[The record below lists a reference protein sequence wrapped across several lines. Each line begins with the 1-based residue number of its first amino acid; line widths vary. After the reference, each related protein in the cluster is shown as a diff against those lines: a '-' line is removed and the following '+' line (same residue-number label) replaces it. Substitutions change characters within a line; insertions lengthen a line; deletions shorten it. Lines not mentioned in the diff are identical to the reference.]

1 MLACGAGPGVE
12 SPLMAEQQTGA
23 APVGPGLRELRRALS
38 RPFEVLGELSTF
50 TAASTAAIVRRPY
63 RVGLLLNQLEFMAWG
78 SMFVV
83 GLTGLF
89 TGMVLALQ
97 TVYAFG
103 LFNAQSLVGA
113 TVELSLARE
122 LAPIFTC
129 IVLVAR
135 VGSAVATEL
144 GTMRVTEQIDALE
157 TMAVDP
163 LNYLVVPRILAAAL
177 AAPVLT
183 MLFNAIALFGA
194 YGIAVWAKDLSP
206 GTFLNRLQYLVQLK
220 DLTDGLGK
228 SAVIG
233 FVVTVI
239 ACYRGYRAE
248 GGARGVGIATTEAV
262 VGGLVAI
269 FAIDYVYTAI
279 SLSGAQQAAGGL
291 GG

>member
-1 MLACGAGPGVE
+1 MAG
-12 SPLMAEQQTGA
+12 QQTA
-23 APVGPGLRELRRALS
+23 VAPRGPPPCLKPLQ
-38 RPFEVLGELSTF
+38 RPLEVLGELSMF
-50 TAASTAAIVRRPY
+50 TGSAVASIFRRPY
-63 RVGLLLNQLEFMAWG
+63 RVGLLLAHTEFMAWG

-129 IVLVAR
+129 IVLLAR
-135 VGSAVATEL
+135 VGSAAT
-144 GTMRVTEQIDALE
+144 
-157 TMAVDP
+157 
-163 LNYLVVPRILAAAL
+163 N
-177 AAPVLT
+177 
-183 MLFNAIALFGA
+183 
-194 YGIAVWAKDLSP
+194 
-206 GTFLNRLQYLVQLK
+206 
-220 DLTDGLGK
+220 GLGK

-248 GGARGVGIATTEAV
+248 GGARGVGIATTQAV

-269 FAIDYVYTAI
+269 FAIDYIYTAI
-279 SLSGAQQAAGGL
+279 SLSGPQQPAGGL

>member
-1 MLACGAGPGVE
+1 
-12 SPLMAEQQTGA
+12 MAEEKVLA
-23 APVGPGLRELRRALS
+23 EPKRPPAWLKSVS
-38 RPFEVLGELSTF
+38 RPFEWLGEMSMF
-50 TAASTAAIVRRPY
+50 TGTASTAIFRRPY
-63 RVGLLLNQLEFMAWG
+63 RVGLLMTQLEFMAYG

-113 TVELSLARE
+113 TVELSLSRE

-163 LNYLVVPRILAAAL
+163 YNYLVVPRIVAAAV
-177 AAPVLT
+177 AAPILT

-194 YGIAVWAKDLSP
+194 YMIAVWTKDLSP
-206 GTFLNRLQYLVQLK
+206 GTFLNRIQALVEVK
-220 DLTDGLGK
+220 DITNGLGK

-233 FVVTVI
+233 FVVTMI

-248 GGARGVGIATTEAV
+248 GGARGVGIATTQAV

-269 FAIDYVYTAI
+269 FAIDYIYTAI
-279 SLSGAQQAAGGL
+279 SLSGPQQTAGGL
-291 GG
+291 G

>member
-1 MLACGAGPGVE
+1 
-12 SPLMAEQQTGA
+12 MAEPQTA
-23 APVGPGLRELRRALS
+23 VVPKPTPEWVKPLA
-38 RPFEVLGELSTF
+38 RPFEVLGEMSVF
-50 TAASTAAIVRRPY
+50 AAVSVRAVFRRPF
-63 RVGLLLNQLEFMAWG
+63 RIGLFFAQLEFMAWG
-78 SMFVV
+78 SLFVV

-129 IVLVAR
+129 IVVVAR

-163 LNYLVVPRILAAAL
+163 YNYLVAPRIVAAAF
-177 AAPVLT
+177 AGPVLT

-194 YGIAVWAKDLSP
+194 YGVAVLLKDLSP
-206 GTFLNRLQYLVQLK
+206 GTFLNRLQYLVELK
-220 DLTDGLGK
+220 DLTEGLGK
-228 SAVIG
+228 SMVIS
-233 FVVTVI
+233 FVVTLI

-248 GGARGVGIATTEAV
+248 GGARGVGIATTQAV

-269 FAIDYVYTAI
+269 FAIDYIYTAI
-279 SLSGAQQAAGGL
+279 SMSGPQSPGGL
-291 GG
+291 G

>member
-1 MLACGAGPGVE
+1 
-12 SPLMAEQQTGA
+12 MAEQTVEEPGHR
-23 APVGPGLRELRRALS
+23 APPAWRKAVE
-38 RPFEVLGELSTF
+38 RPIVVLGELSIF
-50 TAASTAAIVRRPY
+50 AGASVLAVFRRPY
-63 RVGLLLNQLEFMAWG
+63 RLGLLLVQLEFMAYG

-163 LNYLVVPRILAAAL
+163 LNYLVVPRIIAAAF
-177 AAPVLT
+177 AAPILT

-194 YGIAVWAKDLSP
+194 YGIAVWLKDLSP
-206 GTFLNRLQYLVQLK
+206 GTFLNRLQYLVEVK
-220 DLTDGLGK
+220 DITNGLGK

-233 FVVTVI
+233 FVITTI

-248 GGARGVGIATTEAV
+248 GGARGVGIATTQAV

-269 FAIDYVYTAI
+269 FAIDYIYTAI
-279 SLSGAQQAAGGL
+279 SLSGPQQPAGGL

>member
-1 MLACGAGPGVE
+1 
-12 SPLMAEQQTGA
+12 MAEQQTAVEPRKPPEWLKPLLKPIEILGD
-23 APVGPGLRELRRALS
+23 LS
-38 RPFEVLGELSTF
+38 LFTGQSTL
-50 TAASTAAIVRRPY
+50 AIFRRPY
-63 RVGLLLNQLEFMAWG
+63 RVGLLFSQLEFMAWG
-78 SMFVV
+78 SIFVV

-129 IVLVAR
+129 IVIVAR

-163 LNYLVVPRILAAAL
+163 INYLIVPRIVAAAF

-183 MLFNAIALFGA
+183 MLFNAIALTGA
-194 YGIAVWAKDLSP
+194 YGVAVFLKDLSP
-206 GTFLNRLQYLVQLK
+206 GTFLNRIQYLVTLK

-228 SAVIG
+228 SVVIG
-233 FVVTVI
+233 FVVILI
-239 ACYRGYRAE
+239 ACFRGYRAA
-248 GGARGVGIATTEAV
+248 GGARGVGIATTQAV

-269 FAIDYVYTAI
+269 FAIDYIYTAI
-279 SLSGAQQAAGGL
+279 SLSGPQQPGGGL

>member
-1 MLACGAGPGVE
+1 
-12 SPLMAEQQTGA
+12 MAEQTA
-23 APVGPGLRELRRALS
+23 IEPRPGTALPKALI
-38 RPFEVLGELSTF
+38 RPFEILGDLSMF
-50 TAASTAAIVRRPY
+50 TGASSLAIFRRPY
-63 RVGLLLNQLEFMAWG
+63 RVGLLFSQLEFMAWG
-78 SMFVV
+78 SLFVV

-129 IVLVAR
+129 IVVVAR

-163 LNYLVVPRILAAAL
+163 LNYLVVPRIVSAAI

-206 GTFLNRLQYLVQLK
+206 GTFLNRLQYLVEVK
-220 DLTDGLGK
+220 DITSGLGK
-228 SAVIG
+228 ASVIG
-233 FVVTVI
+233 FVVTTI

-248 GGARGVGIATTEAV
+248 GGARGVGIATTQAV

-269 FAIDYVYTAI
+269 FAIDYIYTAI
-279 SLSGAQQAAGGL
+279 SLSGPQQLAGGL

>member
-1 MLACGAGPGVE
+1 
-12 SPLMAEQQTGA
+12 MAEQTAEQTKPFVSLWKPLRIPFEILGDLSMFTGA
-23 APVGPGLRELRRALS
+23 
-38 RPFEVLGELSTF
+38 STL
-50 TAASTAAIVRRPY
+50 AIFRRPY
-63 RVGLLLNQLEFMAWG
+63 RVGLLFAQLEFMAWG
-78 SMFVV
+78 SLFVV

-129 IVLVAR
+129 IVVVAR

-163 LNYLVVPRILAAAL
+163 LNYLVVPRIVAAAI

-194 YGIAVWAKDLSP
+194 YMIAVWAKDLSP
-206 GTFLNRLQYLVQLK
+206 GTFLNRLQYLVEVK
-220 DLTDGLGK
+220 DITEGLGK
-228 SAVIG
+228 ASVIG

-239 ACYRGYRAE
+239 AAFRGYKAQ
-248 GGARGVGIATTEAV
+248 GGARGVGIATTQAV

-269 FAIDYVYTAI
+269 FAIDYIYTAI
-279 SLSGAQQAAGGL
+279 SMSGPAQAAGGL

>member
-1 MLACGAGPGVE
+1 
-12 SPLMAEQQTGA
+12 MAEQTA
-23 APVGPGLRELRRALS
+23 IEPKRAPRVPKALT
-38 RPFEVLGELSTF
+38 RPFEILGELAMF
-50 TAASTAAIVRRPY
+50 TGSSALAIFRRPY
-63 RVGLLLNQLEFMAWG
+63 RVGLLFSQLEFMAWG
-78 SMFVV
+78 SLFVV

-129 IVLVAR
+129 IVVVAR

-163 LNYLVVPRILAAAL
+163 LNYLVVPRIVAAAI

-206 GTFLNRLQYLVQLK
+206 GTFLNRLQYLVEIK
-220 DLTDGLGK
+220 DITNGLGK
-228 SAVIG
+228 AAVIG
-233 FVVTVI
+233 FVVTTI

-248 GGARGVGIATTEAV
+248 GGARGVGIATTQAV

-269 FAIDYVYTAI
+269 FAIDYIYTAI
-279 SLSGAQQAAGGL
+279 SLSGPQQLAGGL

>member
-1 MLACGAGPGVE
+1 
-12 SPLMAEQQTGA
+12 MAEQQVAEGPKKPPAWLKTLTR
-23 APVGPGLRELRRALS
+23 PVEL
-38 RPFEVLGELSTF
+38 LGELSMF
-50 TAASTAAIVRRPY
+50 TGSSTAAIFTRPY
-63 RVGLLLNQLEFMAWG
+63 RFGLLFGQLEFMAYG

-129 IVLVAR
+129 IVIVAR

-144 GTMRVTEQIDALE
+144 GTMRVTEQIDAIE

-163 LNYLVVPRILAAAL
+163 LNYLVVPRIVAAAI
-177 AAPVLT
+177 AAPILT

-194 YGIAVWAKDLSP
+194 YMIAVWAKDLSP
-206 GTFLNRLQYLVQLK
+206 GTFLNRIQALVQVK
-220 DLTDGLGK
+220 DLTSGLGK
-228 SAVIG
+228 SVVIG

-248 GGARGVGIATTEAV
+248 GGARGVGIATTQAV
-262 VGGLVAI
+262 VGGLIAI
-269 FAIDYVYTAI
+269 FFIDYIYTAV
-279 SLSGAQQAAGGL
+279 SLSGPQDSTGGL
-291 GG
+291 G

>member
-1 MLACGAGPGVE
+1 
-12 SPLMAEQQTGA
+12 MAEQQTA
-23 APVGPGLRELRRALS
+23 VAPRRPPHWLKPLQ
-38 RPFEVLGELSTF
+38 RPLEVLGELSMF
-50 TAASTAAIVRRPY
+50 TGSAAVSIFRRPY
-63 RVGLLLNQLEFMAWG
+63 RVGLLLAHTEFMAWG

-163 LNYLVVPRILAAAL
+163 FNYLVAPRIVAAAV

-206 GTFLNRLQYLVQLK
+206 GTFLNRLQYLVEVK
-220 DLTDGLGK
+220 DLTSGLGK

-248 GGARGVGIATTEAV
+248 GGARGVGIATTQAV

-269 FAIDYVYTAI
+269 FAIDYIYTAI
-279 SLSGAQQAAGGL
+279 SLSGPQQPAGGL

>member
-1 MLACGAGPGVE
+1 
-12 SPLMAEQQTGA
+12 MAEQHSER
-23 APVGPGLRELRRALS
+23 APALPPAWAKPLRAPIEI
-38 RPFEVLGELSTF
+38 LGELSIF
-50 TAASTAAIVRRPY
+50 FGQSVAAIFRPPY
-63 RVGLLLNQLEFMAWG
+63 RIGLLFSQLEFMGYG
-78 SMFVV
+78 SLFVV

-89 TGMVLALQ
+89 TGMVFALQ
-97 TVYAFG
+97 LVYAFG

-135 VGSAVATEL
+135 VGSAAATEL

-163 LNYLVVPRILAAAL
+163 INYLIVPRIVSAAI
-177 AAPVLT
+177 AAPLLT
-183 MLFNAIALFGA
+183 MLFNTIAMVGA
-194 YGIAVWAKDLSP
+194 YGVAVYLKDLDP
-206 GTFLNRLQYLVQLK
+206 GTFLNRLQMLVEPG
-220 DLTDGLGK
+220 DITNGLGK
-228 SAVIG
+228 ASIIG
-233 FVVTVI
+233 FVVTLI
-239 ACYRGYRAE
+239 ACFRGYKAE
-248 GGARGVGIATTEAV
+248 GGARGVGIATTQAV

-279 SLSGAQQAAGGL
+279 TLSNPQPRGGL

>member
-1 MLACGAGPGVE
+1 
-12 SPLMAEQQTGA
+12 MAEQQVATG
-23 APVGPGLRELRRALS
+23 PKNPQWLKSLK
-38 RPFEVLGELSTF
+38 RPFEVLGELSIFAGTS
-50 TAASTAAIVRRPY
+50 AAAIVRRPY
-63 RVGLLLNQLEFMAWG
+63 RVGLLMTQLEFMAYG

-113 TVELSLARE
+113 TVELSLSRE

-163 LNYLVVPRILAAAL
+163 LNYLVVPRIVAAAL
-177 AAPVLT
+177 AAPILT
-183 MLFNAIALFGA
+183 MLFNAIALAGA
-194 YGIAVWAKDLSP
+194 YFIAVLTKDLSP
-206 GTFLNRLQYLVQLK
+206 GTFLNRIQTLVEVK
-220 DLTDGLGK
+220 DLTNGLGK

-239 ACYRGYRAE
+239 ACYRGYKAE
-248 GGARGVGIATTEAV
+248 GGARGVGIATTQAV

-269 FAIDYVYTAI
+269 FAIDYIYTAI
-279 SLSGAQQAAGGL
+279 SLSGPQQTAGGL
-291 GG
+291 G

>member
-1 MLACGAGPGVE
+1 
-12 SPLMAEQQTGA
+12 
-23 APVGPGLRELRRALS
+23 
-38 RPFEVLGELSTF
+38 
-50 TAASTAAIVRRPY
+50 
-63 RVGLLLNQLEFMAWG
+63 
-78 SMFVV
+78 VV

-89 TGMVLALQ
+89 TGMVLSLQ

-129 IVLVAR
+129 IVIVAR

-163 LNYLVVPRILAAAL
+163 YNYLVVPRVLASAL

-183 MLFNAIALFGA
+183 MLFNAIALAGA
-194 YGIAVWAKDLSP
+194 YGIAVWLKDLSP
-206 GTFLNRLQYLVQLK
+206 GTFLNRLQYLVEIK
-220 DLTDGLGK
+220 DLTNGLGK
-228 SAVIG
+228 ASVIG
-233 FVVTVI
+233 FVVTMI

-248 GGARGVGIATTEAV
+248 GGARGVGIATTQAV

-279 SLSGAQQAAGGL
+279 SLSGPQQMSGGL

>member
-1 MLACGAGPGVE
+1 
-12 SPLMAEQQTGA
+12 MAEQTA
-23 APVGPGLRELRRALS
+23 AVPKP
-38 RPFEVLGELSTF
+38 RPSWLKPLERPLVVLGELSLF
-50 TAASTAAIVRRPY
+50 TGQSVMAIARRPY
-63 RVGLLLNQLEFMAWG
+63 RAGLLMVQLEFMAYG

-113 TVELSLARE
+113 TVEISLARE

-135 VGSAVATEL
+135 VGSAAATEL

-163 LNYLVVPRILAAAL
+163 LNYLVVPRIVAAAI
-177 AAPVLT
+177 AAPLLT

-206 GTFLNRLQYLVQLK
+206 GTFLNRIQTLVEVK
-220 DLTDGLGK
+220 DITNGLGK
-228 SAVIG
+228 ASVIG
-233 FVVTVI
+233 FVVTMI

-248 GGARGVGIATTEAV
+248 GGARGVGIATTQAV

-279 SLSGAQQAAGGL
+279 SLSGPQQPGGGL

>member
-1 MLACGAGPGVE
+1 
-12 SPLMAEQQTGA
+12 MAEQQTS
-23 APVGPGLRELRRALS
+23 APPRSAEWLKPLRA
-38 RPFEVLGELSTF
+38 PFQVLGELSMF
-50 TAASTAAIVRRPY
+50 TASSTLAIFRRPY
-63 RVGLLLNQLEFMAWG
+63 RVGLLFAHLEFMAWG
-78 SMFVV
+78 SVFVV

-129 IVLVAR
+129 IVVVAR

-163 LNYLVVPRILAAAL
+163 LNYLVAPRIVAAAV

-194 YGIAVWAKDLSP
+194 YMIAVWVKDLSP
-206 GTFLNRLQYLVQLK
+206 GTFLNRLQYLVEVK
-220 DLTDGLGK
+220 DITNGLGK
-228 SAVIG
+228 AVVIG

-248 GGARGVGIATTEAV
+248 GGARGVGIATTQAV

-279 SLSGAQQAAGGL
+279 SLSGPQQAAGGL

>member
-1 MLACGAGPGVE
+1 
-12 SPLMAEQQTGA
+12 MAEQITA
-23 APVGPGLRELRRALS
+23 GPKQ
-38 RPFEVLGELSTF
+38 RPDWLKPLERPLEVLGELVLFTGQSV
-50 TAASTAAIVRRPY
+50 TAAFRPPY
-63 RVGLLLNQLEFMAWG
+63 RIGLLMVQLEFMGWG

-122 LAPIFTC
+122 LAPVFTC

-163 LNYLVVPRILAAAL
+163 INYLVVPRIIAAL
-177 AAPVLT
+177 VAAPILA
-183 MLFNAIALFGA
+183 MLFNVIAMTGA
-194 YGIAVWAKDLSP
+194 YGVAVFLKDLSP
-206 GTFLNRLQYLVQLK
+206 GTFLNRIQYLVEVK
-220 DLTDGLGK
+220 DITDGLGK

-233 FVVTVI
+233 FVVTLI
-239 ACYRGYRAE
+239 AAFRGYRAE
-248 GGARGVGIATTEAV
+248 GGARGVGIATTQAV

-279 SLSGAQQAAGGL
+279 TLSNPQPRGGL

>member
-1 MLACGAGPGVE
+1 
-12 SPLMAEQQTGA
+12 MAEQTAA
-23 APVGPGLRELRRALS
+23 APKP
-38 RPFEVLGELSTF
+38 RPSWLKPLEHPLVVLGELSMFAGQSATSIF
-50 TAASTAAIVRRPY
+50 RRPH
-63 RVGLLLNQLEFMAWG
+63 RVGLLMVQLEFMAYG

-113 TVELSLARE
+113 TVELSLSRE
-122 LAPIFTC
+122 LAPVFTC

-135 VGSAVATEL
+135 VGSATATEL

-163 LNYLVVPRILAAAL
+163 INYLVVPRIVAAAL
-177 AAPVLT
+177 ASPVLT
-183 MLFNAIALFGA
+183 MLFNAIALTGA
-194 YGIAVWAKDLSP
+194 YGVAVFLKDLSP
-206 GTFLNRLQYLVQLK
+206 GTFLNRMQYLVEVH
-220 DLTDGLGK
+220 DLTNGLGK

-233 FVVTVI
+233 FVVILI
-239 ACYRGYRAE
+239 AAFRGYKAE
-248 GGARGVGIATTEAV
+248 GGARGVGIATTQAV

-279 SLSGAQQAAGGL
+279 TLSNPQPRGGL

>member
-1 MLACGAGPGVE
+1 MTEQVAAPSKGPPQWLKPLRAPVE
-12 SPLMAEQQTGA
+12 WLGDMSIFTGA
-23 APVGPGLRELRRALS
+23 SVVAIF
-38 RPFEVLGELSTF
+38 RP
-50 TAASTAAIVRRPY
+50 PY
-63 RVGLLLNQLEFMAWG
+63 RVGLLFTQLEFMAWG

-129 IVLVAR
+129 IVVVAR

-163 LNYLVVPRILAAAL
+163 LNYLVVPRIVAAAV

-206 GTFLNRLQYLVQLK
+206 GTFLNRLQYLVELK
-220 DLTDGLGK
+220 DITNGLGK

-233 FVVTVI
+233 FVVTTI
-239 ACYRGYRAE
+239 AAFRGYKAE
-248 GGARGVGIATTEAV
+248 GGARGVGIATTQAV

-269 FAIDYVYTAI
+269 FAIDYIYTAI
-279 SLSGAQQAAGGL
+279 SLAGPNQLAGGL

>member
-1 MLACGAGPGVE
+1 
-12 SPLMAEQQTGA
+12 MAEQSVPAQPSPIVKA
-23 APVGPGLRELRRALS
+23 LR
-38 RPFEVLGELSTF
+38 RPFELLGDFSIFSTTGVL
-50 TAASTAAIVRRPY
+50 AIFKPPY
-63 RVGLLLNQLEFMAWG
+63 RIGLLMMQLEFMAYG
-78 SMFVV
+78 SIFVV

-163 LNYLVVPRILAAAL
+163 YNYLVTPRILAAAV
-177 AAPVLT
+177 AAPLLT

-194 YGIAVWAKDLSP
+194 YMIAVWLKDLSP
-206 GTFLNRLQYLVQLK
+206 GTFLNRIQALVQVK
-220 DLTDGLGK
+220 DLTSGLGK
-228 SAVIG
+228 ASVIG
-233 FVVTVI
+233 FIVTLI

-248 GGARGVGIATTEAV
+248 GGARGVGIATTQAV

-279 SLSGAQQAAGGL
+279 SLSGNQQPGGGL

>member
-1 MLACGAGPGVE
+1 
-12 SPLMAEQQTGA
+12 MAE
-23 APVGPGLRELRRALS
+23 APVTTTAPLPPPAWLKAVTKPIES
-38 RPFEVLGELSTF
+38 LGAMSMF
-50 TAASTAAIVRRPY
+50 GGQAILAIPRRPW
-63 RVGLLLNQLEFMAWG
+63 RVGLLFVQLEFMAWG
-78 SMFVV
+78 SLFVV

-163 LNYLVVPRILAAAL
+163 LNYLVTPRILAAAI
-177 AAPVLT
+177 AAPMLT
-183 MLFNAIALFGA
+183 MLFNAIAMLGA
-194 YGIAVWAKDLSP
+194 YGVAVLAKEMSP
-206 GTFLNRLQYLVQLK
+206 GTFLNRVATMVDLK
-220 DLTDGLGK
+220 DITDGLGK
-228 SAVIG
+228 SVVIG
-233 FVVTVI
+233 FVVTLI
-239 ACYRGYRAE
+239 AAYRGYNAE

-269 FAIDYVYTAI
+269 FAIDYLYTAI
-279 SLSGAQQAAGGL
+279 QLSSAASQGGL
-291 GG
+291 GV

>member
-1 MLACGAGPGVE
+1 
-12 SPLMAEQQTGA
+12 MAEQTA
-23 APVGPGLRELRRALS
+23 VEPKTAPSVLKPLRK
-38 RPFEVLGELSTF
+38 PFEILGELAMF
-50 TAASTAAIVRRPY
+50 TGASTMAIFRRPY
-63 RVGLLLNQLEFMAWG
+63 RVGLLFAQLEFMAWG
-78 SMFVV
+78 SLFVV

-89 TGMVLALQ
+89 TGMVLSLQ

-129 IVLVAR
+129 IVIVAR

-163 LNYLVVPRILAAAL
+163 LNYLVVPRILSAAIS
-177 AAPVLT
+177 APILT

-194 YGIAVWAKDLSP
+194 YGIAVWVKDLSP
-206 GTFLNRLQYLVQLK
+206 GTFLNRIQYLVQVK
-220 DLTDGLGK
+220 DITSGLGK
-228 SAVIG
+228 GSVIG
-233 FVVTVI
+233 FVVTMI

-248 GGARGVGIATTEAV
+248 GGARGVGIATTQAV

-269 FAIDYVYTAI
+269 FAIDYIYTAI
-279 SLSGAQQAAGGL
+279 SLSGPQQPGGGL

>member
-1 MLACGAGPGVE
+1 
-12 SPLMAEQQTGA
+12 MAEQTDV
-23 APVGPGLRELRRALS
+23 APRKRPSWLKPLEQPLEL
-38 RPFEVLGELSTF
+38 LGDMVMFS
-50 TAASTAAIVRRPY
+50 ASAIAAIIRAPY
-63 RVGLLLNQLEFMAWG
+63 RVGLLMVQLEFMAYG
-78 SMFVV
+78 SVFVV

-163 LNYLVVPRILAAAL
+163 LNYLVVPRIVSAAF
-177 AAPVLT
+177 AAPILT

-194 YGIAVWAKDLSP
+194 YGVAVFFKDLSP
-206 GTFLNRLQYLVQLK
+206 GTFLNRLQNLVEVK
-220 DLTDGLGK
+220 DITEGLAK

-233 FVVTVI
+233 FVVTLI
-239 ACYRGYRAE
+239 ACYRGYKAE
-248 GGARGVGIATTEAV
+248 GGARGVGIATTQAV

-269 FAIDYVYTAI
+269 FAIDYIYTAI
-279 SLSGAQQAAGGL
+279 SLSGPQQPAGGL

>member
-1 MLACGAGPGVE
+1 V
-12 SPLMAEQQTGA
+12 AEQVSA
-23 APVGPGLRELRRALS
+23 APKLPPEWLKPLRTPIELLGDMS
-38 RPFEVLGELSTF
+38 IFTGSSVLATF
-50 TAASTAAIVRRPY
+50 RRPY
-63 RVGLLLNQLEFMAWG
+63 RIGLLFTQLEFMAWG

-113 TVELSLARE
+113 TVELGLARE

-129 IVLVAR
+129 IVIVAR
-135 VGSAVATEL
+135 VGSAVSTEL
-144 GTMRVTEQIDALE
+144 GSMRVTEQIDALE

-163 LNYLVVPRILAAAL
+163 LNYLVAPRIVAAAI
-177 AAPVLT
+177 AAPILT

-194 YGIAVWAKDLSP
+194 YVIAVWAKDLSP
-206 GTFLNRLQYLVQLK
+206 GTFLNRLQYLVEVK
-220 DLTDGLGK
+220 DLTNGLGK
-228 SAVIG
+228 AAVIG
-233 FVVTVI
+233 FVVTTI
-239 ACYRGYRAE
+239 ACFRGYKAE
-248 GGARGVGIATTEAV
+248 GGARGVGIATTQAV

-269 FAIDYVYTAI
+269 FDIDYIYTAI
-279 SLSGAQQAAGGL
+279 SLAGQQGLAGGQ

>member
-1 MLACGAGPGVE
+1 
-12 SPLMAEQQTGA
+12 MAEQQTS
-23 APVGPGLRELRRALS
+23 APVQAAEWLKPLRV
-38 RPFEVLGELSTF
+38 PFQILGELSIF
-50 TAASTAAIVRRPY
+50 TGASTLAIFRRPY
-63 RVGLLLNQLEFMAWG
+63 RVGLLFAQLEFMAWG
-78 SMFVV
+78 SVFVV

-129 IVLVAR
+129 IVVVAR

-163 LNYLVVPRILAAAL
+163 LNYLVVPRIVAAAV

-194 YGIAVWAKDLSP
+194 YMIAVWVKDLSP
-206 GTFLNRLQYLVQLK
+206 GTFLNRLQYLVEVK
-220 DLTDGLGK
+220 DITNGLGK
-228 SAVIG
+228 SVVIG

-248 GGARGVGIATTEAV
+248 GGARGVGIATTQAV

-269 FAIDYVYTAI
+269 FAIDYIYTAI
-279 SLSGAQQAAGGL
+279 SLSGPQQAAGGL

>member
-1 MLACGAGPGVE
+1 
-12 SPLMAEQQTGA
+12 MAEQTA
-23 APVGPGLRELRRALS
+23 VEERPPAEWLKPLR
-38 RPFEVLGELSTF
+38 RPFELLGEMSMFTGSSTM
-50 TAASTAAIVRRPY
+50 AIFRRPY
-63 RVGLLLNQLEFMAWG
+63 RVGLLFAQLEFMAWG

-89 TGMVLALQ
+89 TGMVLSLQ

-129 IVLVAR
+129 IVVVAR

-163 LNYLVVPRILAAAL
+163 LNYLVVPRIVAAAL

-194 YGIAVWAKDLSP
+194 YMIAVWAKDLSP
-206 GTFLNRLQYLVQLK
+206 GTFLNRLQNLVEVK
-220 DLTDGLGK
+220 DLTNGLGK

-233 FVVTVI
+233 FVVTLI
-239 ACYRGYRAE
+239 ACHRGYRAE
-248 GGARGVGIATTEAV
+248 GGARGVGIATTQAV

-269 FAIDYVYTAI
+269 FAIDYIYTAI
-279 SLSGAQQAAGGL
+279 SLSGPQVAGGGL

>member
-1 MLACGAGPGVE
+1 MGEQTAGA
-12 SPLMAEQQTGA
+12 SPKPLSSI
-23 APVGPGLRELRRALS
+23 LRPLRT
-38 RPFEVLGELSTF
+38 PFEMLGELVIF
-50 TAASTAAIVRRPY
+50 TGSSGLAVFRPPY
-63 RVGLLLNQLEFMAWG
+63 RAGLLFNQLEFMAWG
-78 SMFVV
+78 SLFVV

-129 IVLVAR
+129 IVVVAR

-163 LNYLVVPRILAAAL
+163 LNYLVVPRIVAAAL

-194 YGIAVWAKDLSP
+194 YIIAVWAKDLSP
-206 GTFLNRLQYLVQLK
+206 GTFLNRLQYLVEVK
-220 DLTDGLGK
+220 DITNGLGK
-228 SAVIG
+228 ASVIG
-233 FVVTVI
+233 FVVTTI
-239 ACYRGYRAE
+239 ACFRGYKAE
-248 GGARGVGIATTEAV
+248 GGARGVGIATTQAV

-269 FAIDYVYTAI
+269 FAIDYIYTAI
-279 SLSGAQQAAGGL
+279 SMSGPQAAGGL